1 MRIKSW
7 SSLLFVLSL
16 SLIWGGGYWLWHQ
29 TAIWQQQQHK
39 TELSLQVE
47 RADALLS
54 QWQQNYQLHL
64 QYLQHDLDSITPLST
79 DSPLLDPWAELSDK
93 IQHTLWPD
101 PLLAYGWLD
110 QDGKALHL
118 SQPKASAWLAQSKLP
133 ELELGDAKAQF
144 GSPQIYANRWLIPVF
159 LRFRQGHLVLWISLK
174 PLQEQL
180 QALLQRTPDASW
192 LLVGVDGLLQSPSS
206 SQQLLLDKLASQPND
221 EKPLR
226 FALKRPP
233 VPLESALQTFD
244 STAAWPETALLQAM
258 RNSSRGFLPNY
269 ATNYLGRPALSAWQ
283 WHDQWKAYLV
293 VERDGVKLLAEQKK
307 RQRWLLMMLGGSS
320 VLLAIIFA
328 LLQRSVRRQQ
338 RRHQQALLDQSYL
351 AVEPAELTEALAHAE
366 AEQLNRFP
374 EASQAHTL
382 LQAWLD
388 PTVTAPTLRQ
398 MTQAWLARHPSHQGP
413 QPLYALAL
421 RAPLFQLVQRV
432 QRQQPQAE
440 LLLDIHA
447 DLPDWL
453 LLPWSTLPLV
463 LEFLLLNA
471 LTRSASQQ
479 VHLRV
484 VMAEQQRL
492 RFEIIDDGA
501 VLSEG
506 QWLALL
512 HSSSASEPPAA
523 MDFSQIQE
531 WVLALQG
538 QLTGQSQSDN
548 RLLLT
553 IPAQPLASRS
563 PRAELQWVDGAAMLL
578 CPAGTAQQVYSRLLR
593 QMGLSLVPLDDAE
606 QFLHWCST
614 QQQHKLD
621 FLILDEGFVQQDT
634 ALAGKI
640 VAVVRRYFP
649 TAGLLILVRE
659 PASWLALQQELQVQL
674 LEKPLLPEAL
684 SLALQSDE
692 SRTVRPFTRHVWLYQ
707 PDSLQ
712 YWYQEQ
718 QLQGQGYRVS
728 QIQSWPELP
737 RYSADEL
744 LMLPLTE
751 RVMLSERVDEHQVI
765 WTCTEQMLVEDVAAD
780 LLLWPIELG
789 GVELSHLLYQ
799 AYSREG

>member
-64 QYLQHDLDSITPLST
+64 QYLQHDLDSITPLNT

-118 SQPKASAWLAQSKLP
+118 SQPMASAWLAQSTLP
-133 ELELGDAKAQF
+133 ELELGEAKAQF
-144 GSPQIYANRWLIPVF
+144 GSPQIYSRKWLVPVY

-174 PLQEQL
+174 PLQDQL

-192 LLVGVDGLLQSPSS
+192 LLVGVDGFLQSPSPAQS
-206 SQQLLLDKLASQPND
+206 LLIDKLVSQSSE
-221 EKPLR
+221 EKLLR

-244 STAAWPETALLQAM
+244 STAAWPETALMQAM

-283 WHDQWKAYLV
+283 WHDQWQAYLV
-293 VERDGVKLLAEQKK
+293 VERDGVKLIAEQKK
-307 RQRWLLMMLGGSS
+307 RQRWLLMLLGGSS
-320 VLLAIIFA
+320 VLLTIIFA

-338 RRHQQALLDQSYL
+338 RRHQQALVEQSFHQ
-351 AVEPAELTEALAHAE
+351 VEPAELAEALEHAE

-388 PTVTAPTLRQ
+388 PTTTAQTLRQ

-432 QRQQPQAE
+432 QRQHPKAE
-440 LLLDIHA
+440 VLLDLHV
-447 DLPDWL
+447 DVPEWL

-463 LEFLLLNA
+463 LEFLLLDA
-471 LTRSASQQ
+471 LTRSVSQRVK
-479 VHLRV
+479 VHV

-492 RFEIIDDGA
+492 RFEIIDDGTL
-501 VLSEG
+501 LSEG
-506 QWLALL
+506 QWLSML
-512 HSSSASEPPAA
+512 HSATEPTSQAA
-523 MDFSQIQE
+523 VDFVQIQE
-531 WVLALQG
+531 WVAALQG
-538 QLTGQSQSDN
+538 QLSGHSQADN
-548 RLLLT
+548 RLFLT
-553 IPAQPLASRS
+553 IPAQPLATQSARD
-563 PRAELQWVDGAAMLL
+563 ELQVVDGAAMLL
-578 CPAGTAQQVYSRLLR
+578 CPAGDAQQAYTRLLR
-593 QMGLSLVPLDDAE
+593 TMGLRLVPLDDAE
-606 QFLHWCST
+606 QFLQWCGS
-614 QQQHKLD
+614 QHDHQLD
-621 FLILDEGFVQQDT
+621 YFILDEGFVQHDCE
-634 ALAGKI
+634 LAGKM

-649 TAGLLILVRE
+649 NASLMLLVSDSE
-659 PASWLALQQELQVQL
+659 SWLALQQELQVQL
-674 LEKPLLPEAL
+674 LEKPLLLESL
-684 SLALQSDE
+684 SLALQSSAAE
-692 SRTVRPFTRHVWLYQ
+692 TFRPFTRRIWLYQ

-718 QLQGQGYRVS
+718 QLQNQGYVVQPLR
-728 QIQSWPELP
+728 SWPELP
-737 RYSADEL
+737 AYTADDL

-751 RVMLSERVDEHQVI
+751 RVMLSERIDEHQVI
-765 WTCTEQMLVEDVAAD
+765 WTCPEQMLVDDLAAD
-780 LLLWPIELG
+780 LLLWPVELG

-799 AYSREG
+799 AYSRDL

>member
-16 SLIWGGGYWLWHQ
+16 SLIWGGGYWLWQQ

-79 DSPLLDPWAELSDK
+79 DSPLLDPWGELSDK

-101 PLLAYGWLD
+101 PLLAFGWLD
-110 QDGKALHL
+110 QDGKVQHL
-118 SQPKASAWLAQSKLP
+118 SQPIASTWLAQSKLP
-133 ELELGDAKAQF
+133 ELELGDATAQF
-144 GSPQIYANRWLIPVF
+144 GSPQVYASQWLVPVY

-180 QALLQRTPDASW
+180 QTLLQRTPNASW
-192 LLVGVDGLLQSPSS
+192 LLVGVDGFLQSPSPAQS
-206 SQQLLLDKLASQPND
+206 LLVEKLASQSGD

-233 VPLESALQTFD
+233 VPLEAALQTFD
-244 STAAWPETALLQAM
+244 STAAWPETALMQAM

-283 WHDQWKAYLV
+283 WHDQWQAYLV

-307 RQRWLLMMLGGSS
+307 RQRWLFMLLGGSS
-320 VLLAIIFA
+320 VLLTIIFL

-338 RRHQQALLDQSYL
+338 RRHQQALLEQNYL
-351 AVEPAELTEALAHAE
+351 SVEPAELTEALAHVE
-366 AEQLNRFP
+366 AEQLNKFP

-388 PTVTAPTLRQ
+388 PATTAPTLRQ

-413 QPLYALAL
+413 QPLYALSL
-421 RAPLFQLVQRV
+421 RGPLFHVVQRV
-432 QRQQPQAE
+432 QRQYPQAE
-440 LLLDIHA
+440 LLLDMDA
-447 DLPDWL
+447 ELPEWL

-463 LEFLLLNA
+463 LEFLMLNA
-471 LTRSASQQ
+471 LTRSVSQRVQ
-479 VHLRV
+479 LHV

-492 RFEIIDDGA
+492 RFEIIDDGSL
-501 VLSEG
+501 LSEG
-506 QWLALL
+506 QWLAML
-512 HSSSASEPPAA
+512 HATNDAA
-523 MDFSQIQE
+523 VNSVVDFSQIQE
-531 WVLALQG
+531 WVTALQG
-538 QLTGQSQSDN
+538 QLSGSSHTDN
-548 RLLLT
+548 RLALT
-553 IPAQPLASRS
+553 IPAQPLAVH
-563 PRAELQWVDGAAMLL
+563 RAAVDLQLVDGAAMLL
-578 CPAGTAQQVYSRLLR
+578 CPAGEAQQTYSRMLR
-593 QMGLSLVPLDDAE
+593 RTGLTLVPLDDAE
-606 QFLHWCST
+606 QFLNWCAAG
-614 QQQHKLD
+614 QQALD
-621 FLILDEGFVQQDT
+621 YLILDEGFVQQDNE
-634 ALAGKI
+634 LAGKI
-640 VAVVRRYFP
+640 AAVVRRYFP
-649 TAGLLILVRE
+649 TAALLFLVRE
-659 PASWLALQQELQVQL
+659 AASWTALQHELQLQL
-674 LEKPLLPEAL
+674 LEKPVLPETL
-684 SLALQSDE
+684 SLALQSSE
-692 SRTVRPFTRHVWLYQ
+692 SAIFRPFTRRVWLYQ

-718 QLQGQGYRVS
+718 QLQYQGYLVL
-728 QIQSWPELP
+728 QISTWPELP
-737 RYSADEL
+737 AYSADDL

-751 RVMLSERVDEHQVI
+751 RVMLSERIDEHQVI
-765 WTCTEQMLVEDVAAD
+765 WTCPEQMLVDDLAAE
-780 LLLWPIELG
+780 LLVWPVELG

-799 AYSREG
+799 AYNREG